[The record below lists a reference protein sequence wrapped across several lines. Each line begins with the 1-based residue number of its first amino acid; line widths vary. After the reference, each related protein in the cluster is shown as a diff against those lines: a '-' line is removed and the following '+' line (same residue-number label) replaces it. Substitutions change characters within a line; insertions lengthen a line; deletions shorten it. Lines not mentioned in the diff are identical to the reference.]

1 MKHLMKESFHYAAQN
16 KGRLYGAGWKEY
28 LKYDHTSTHTHTSD
42 KILFLIIH
50 MWMSFTLMFE

>member
-1 MKHLMKESFHYAAQN
+1 MKESFHYAAQN